1 MSSSSTPD
9 PSTEQS
15 YSTMATAD
23 VEAIGAHCQMS
34 FCHQLDFLP
43 FNCESC
49 KGKYCLDHRSETAHS
64 CPNAGAWARAR
75 AAQQRANYTPSPKP
89 SVLTHESQCSEPSCK
104 TLINTA
110 LVPGVECNAC
120 NRSYCLKHRLRET
133 HDCAKLVPIG
143 ARANKEKG
151 LNALAKLRAWGQA
164 KQKSMAAPTTTTTSA
179 KPSTSSAKPQTPAQR
194 LRATAELKKNAKG
207 DAKVAM
213 EKRIYINV
221 EASADTTKAKHP
233 TGQFFYSSEWSIG
246 RILDLA
252 AKSLQVENLNNRV
265 EGEEDKLR
273 VFHVEGG
280 RLLDFGEKLGA
291 AVKTGNTLVLLRG
304 VGPPV
309 PDLIVL
315 DP

>member
-1 MSSSSTPD
+1 MSSSSIPD
-9 PSTEQS
+9 PSSEQS
-15 YSTMATAD
+15 YTKMATAD
-23 VEAIGAHCQMS
+23 VEAIGAHCQMT

-43 FNCESC
+43 FKCESC
-49 KGKYCLDHRSETAHS
+49 KGKFCLDHRSETAHS

-75 AAQQRANYTPSPKP
+75 AAQQRSSYTPSPKP

-110 LVPGVECNAC
+110 LVPGVECDSC
-120 NRSYCLKHRLRET
+120 NRSYCLKHRLRES
-133 HDCAKLVPIG
+133 HDCAKLTPIG

-164 KQKSMAAPTTTTTSA
+164 KQKTMTATATSTSNP
-179 KPSTSSAKPQTPAQR
+179 KPPTSSAKPLTAAQR
-194 LRATAELKKNAKG
+194 VRATADLKKNAKG
-207 DAKVAM
+207 DAKVPL

-246 RILDLA
+246 RVLDLA
-252 AKSLQVENLNNRV
+252 ATSLQVENLNNRV
-265 EGEEDKLR
+265 DGEAEKLR

>member
-1 MSSSSTPD
+1 MPTAKWPFVTNSTFFPFD
-9 PSTEQS
+9 ARVARGQS
-15 YSTMATAD
+15 
-23 VEAIGAHCQMS
+23 VPLLVLLLLLLHPPLLVRAILTRHS
-34 FCHQLDFLP
+34 
-43 FNCESC
+43 
-49 KGKYCLDHRSETAHS
+49 KYCLDHRSETAHS

-75 AAQQRANYTPSPKP
+75 AARDRSTYTPSPKP
-89 SVLTHESQCSEPSCK
+89 SLLTHESQCSEPSCK

-110 LVPGVECNAC
+110 LVPGVECASC
-120 NRSYCLKHRLRET
+120 NRSYCLKHRLRES
-133 HDCAKLVPIG
+133 HDCAKLTPVG
-143 ARANKEKG
+143 ARASKEKG

-164 KQKSMAAPTTTTTSA
+164 KQKSMASTTS
-179 KPSTSSAKPQTPAQR
+179 SSSSAPKPQSAAAR
-194 LRATAELKKNAKG
+194 VRATADLKKNAKG
-207 DAKVAM
+207 DAKVPL
-213 EKRIYINV
+213 EKRVYINV

-233 TGQFFYSSEWSIG
+233 TGQFFYSADWSIG

-252 AKSLQVENLNNRV
+252 AKSLQVENVNNRV

-280 RLLDFGEKLGA
+280 RLLDFSEKLGT

-304 VGPPV
+304 VGPSV

>member
-9 PSTEQS
+9 PSSEHS
-15 YSTMATAD
+15 YTKMATAD
-23 VEAIGAHCQMS
+23 VEAIGAHCQMA

-43 FNCESC
+43 FKCESC
-49 KGKYCLDHRSETAHS
+49 KGKFCLDHRSETAHS

-75 AAQQRANYTPSPKP
+75 AAQQRSTYTPSPKP

-110 LVPGVECNAC
+110 LVPGVECDSC
-120 NRSYCLKHRLRET
+120 NRSYCLKHRLRES
-133 HDCAKLVPIG
+133 HDCAKLTLIG

-164 KQKSMAAPTTTTTSA
+164 KQKNISDNNI
-179 KPSTSSAKPQTPAQR
+179 KPSTSSAKPLTAAQR
-194 LRATAELKKNAKG
+194 VRATAELKKNAKG
-207 DAKVAM
+207 DAKVPM

-252 AKSLQVENLNNRV
+252 ATSLQVENLNNRV
-265 EGEEDKLR
+265 DGEAEKLR

-280 RLLDFGEKLGA
+280 RLLDFSEKLGA

>member
-9 PSTEQS
+9 PSTEHS
-15 YSTMATAD
+15 YTKMATAD
-23 VEAIGAHCQMS
+23 VEAIGAHCQMT

-43 FNCESC
+43 FKCESC

-75 AAQQRANYTPSPKP
+75 ADQQRSTYTPSPKP

-110 LVPGVECNAC
+110 LVPGVECDSC
-120 NRSYCLKHRLRET
+120 NGSYCLKHRLRES
-133 HDCAKLVPIG
+133 HDCAKLAPIG

-164 KQKSMAAPTTTTTSA
+164 KQKTMTAATTSTA
-179 KPSTSSAKPQTPAQR
+179 TKPSTSSAKPLTAAQR
-194 LRATAELKKNAKG
+194 VRATADLKKNAKG
-207 DAKVAM
+207 DAKVPM

-233 TGQFFYSSEWSIG
+233 TGQFFYSQEWSIG

-252 AKSLQVENLNNRV
+252 ATSLQVENLNNRV
-265 EGEEDKLR
+265 DGEADKLR